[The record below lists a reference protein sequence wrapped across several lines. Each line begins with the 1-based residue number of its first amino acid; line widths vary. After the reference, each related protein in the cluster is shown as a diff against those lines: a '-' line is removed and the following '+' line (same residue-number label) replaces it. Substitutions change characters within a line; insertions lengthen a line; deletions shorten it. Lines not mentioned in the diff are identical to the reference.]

1 MARLTSIASVALV
14 ALAAAGC
21 ASTDRQMA
29 RNETRSLFAETPTA
43 ATSHAYEV
51 AGLTNITFGD
61 RYVGS
66 NALERAVD
74 AYPKSVSAR
83 FNLATGYAT
92 TGRTREAAAIYQQ
105 LISDGQY
112 TWMYA
117 RRDAFHPNANR
128 HFNVA
133 DESARR
139 LASLNQRL
147 TFASNGTTTGAIS
160 ATEAGTPVAAIVGG
174 RPVSGRIS
182 DAQAF
187 ALDDATGPGA
197 R

>member
-1 MARLTSIASVALV
+1 LV

-139 LASLNQRL
+139 LAEVSQRL
-147 TFASNGTTTGAIS
+147 TFAANGTTTGAIS
-160 ATEAGTPVAAIVGG
+160 AAEAGTPVAAIVSAQ
-174 RPVSGRIS
+174 RVDYAAS
-182 DAQAF
+182 DRRF
-187 ALDDATGPGA
+187 KKM
-197 R
+197 